1 MKHLKKLL
9 IIAVITLG
17 FNQVQAQSK
26 VAHINMQE
34 LVSIMPETKKMNDEL
49 SRLEKTYID
58 DISTESKALE
68 AKYKKYQA
76 EAPSQTPEE
85 NEKRN
90 LEIEQG
96 KRRLAK
102 SQQVAQQELS
112 KKSNEMLKP
121 ILESADVAI
130 KAVAKAQGFDYVL
143 DASMLLVANGKDLMA
158 DVKKH
163 LNIQ

>member
-1 MKHLKKLL
+1 MKNLKTLL
-9 IIAVITLG
+9 LVAVIALG
-17 FNQVQAQSK
+17 FNQVKAQSN

-34 LVSIMPETKKMNDEL
+34 LVSIMPATKKMNDEL
-49 SRLEKTYID
+49 SRLEKTYVD

-76 EAPSQTPEE
+76 EAASQTPEE

-96 KRRLAK
+96 KRKLAK

-112 KKSNEMLKP
+112 KKNNELLKP
-121 ILESADVAI
+121 ILESADAAI

-143 DASMLLVANGKDLMA
+143 DSSMLLVANGKNILE